1 MSAIAA
7 VLPWAIKIS
16 QAATFLKEVHT
27 SSKED
32 RILNDRV
39 INVFSIQ
46 SYEVPITNI
55 INNLN

>member
-39 INVFSIQ
+39 LNVFSIQ
-46 SYEVPITNI
+46 SYEYYNEH
-55 INNLN
+55 NK